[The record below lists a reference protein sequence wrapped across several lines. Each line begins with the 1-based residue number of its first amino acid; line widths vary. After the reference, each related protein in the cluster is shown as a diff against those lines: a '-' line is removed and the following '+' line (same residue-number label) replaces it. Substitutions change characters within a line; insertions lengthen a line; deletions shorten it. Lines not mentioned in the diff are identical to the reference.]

1 MYNLSIEK
9 RGKYLVQRNDDVF
22 ECQHIFDALDIIEPD
37 YREEIAEL
45 AEAMFSDWGVTRL
58 TISTNET
65 HHTCA
70 VAELEYEAIEVAESH
85 PIAAIMKLFPYLLLC
100 KAAQRLC
107 Q

>member
-9 RGKYLVQRNDDVF
+9 NGKYLVQRNDDVF

-58 TISTNET
+58 TI
-65 HHTCA
+65 
-70 VAELEYEAIEVAESH
+70 EVAESH